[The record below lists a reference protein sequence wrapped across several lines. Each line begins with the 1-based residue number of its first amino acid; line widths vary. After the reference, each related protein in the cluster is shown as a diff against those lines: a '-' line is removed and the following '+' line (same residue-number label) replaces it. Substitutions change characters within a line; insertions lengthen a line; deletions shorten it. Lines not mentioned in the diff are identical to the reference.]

1 MYVLTHFVVTTARKY
16 VRAYMGQY
24 SVVRTYVRTEN
35 LANGDVASAFV
46 SPDARYVRKNTACNG
61 TVASVPSNTE
71 DLRTCGRMHVT
82 YVPTYVSYFSGLA
95 HVCSQ

>member
-1 MYVLTHFVVTTARKY
+1 MYVRTYALRSSTARKY

-46 SPDARYVRKNTACNG
+46 SPVMGLWLRY
-61 TVASVPSNTE
+61 
-71 DLRTCGRMHVT
+71 LRI
-82 YVPTYVSYFSGLA
+82 
-95 HVCSQ
+95 QKI